1 MKNRK
6 ITLLGPEGTNLTLLI
21 IFLLLNFISWM
32 TLFTLSDGLTLDLQ
46 NALFRQMI
54 FTLLAV
60 ILFFGITYISMEK
73 INKYTFPF
81 FGLITLL
88 LIFIF
93 TTDPKEGVRRW
104 YDLGVIDFQPS
115 EYIKIAIILFISKC
129 FVDNYNKVYVGIFS
143 LFPITLVFFQPD
155 LGTTALLIVITL
167 SMFFVSD
174 IKTRSLLF
182 IVLLGGVFFFLLL
195 ELGLINPYQLNR
207 ITNFFD
213 NVDFAQSQSRLA
225 ISSGG
230 LTGQFF
236 ELEKINQI
244 FIPVQ
249 STDFIFS
256 AYAYQFGFIGVLLL
270 FALWLFFFYRVARI
284 ILSTQSDFEK
294 FVLAGLS
301 ASLIFQIFINI
312 STVIGVIPVTGMPF
326 PLLSLGGSSI
336 IATAVIFGII
346 NRIFIENNVVI

>member
-1 MKNRK
+1 MINRK
-6 ITLLGPEGTNLTLLI
+6 ITLLGPEGTNVTLLA
-21 IFLLLNFISWM
+21 IFLILNFISWM

-46 NALFRQMI
+46 NSLFRQII
-54 FTLLAV
+54 FT
-60 ILFFGITYISMEK
+60 ILSVVVFFGITYISLEQ
-73 INKYTFPF
+73 IDKYTFTF
-81 FGLITLL
+81 FTLITLL

-115 EYIKIAIILFISKC
+115 EYIKIAIVLFISKC
-129 FVDNYNKVYVGIFS
+129 FVESYKKIYVGVFALFS
-143 LFPITLVFFQPD
+143 IGLVFFQPD
-155 LGTTALLIVITL
+155 LGTTSLLIVITL

-174 IKTRSLLF
+174 IKTRGILLL
-182 IVLLGGVFFFLLL
+182 ILLGGVLFFGFL
-195 ELGLINPYQLNR
+195 ELGLINSYQLNR

-213 NVDFAQSQSRLA
+213 TVDFAQSQSRLA

-230 LTGQFF
+230 FTGQFF
-236 ELEKINQI
+236 ETDKINQI

-256 AYAYQFGFIGVLLL
+256 AYAYQFGFLGVLLL
-270 FALWLFFFYRVARI
+270 FGLWLFFFYRVARI
-284 ILSTQSDFEK
+284 IQSTNSDFEK
-294 FVLAGLS
+294 FILAGFS

-336 IATAVIFGII
+336 IATAVMFGII

>member
-1 MKNRK
+1 MINRK
-6 ITLLGPEGTNLTLLI
+6 ITLLGPEGTNVTLLAI
-21 IFLLLNFISWM
+21 YLILNFISWM
-32 TLFTLSDGLTLDLQ
+32 TLFTLSDGLTLDLE
-46 NALFRQMI
+46 NSLFRQII
-54 FTLLAV
+54 FT
-60 ILFFGITYISMEK
+60 ILSVVVFFGITYISLEQVA
-73 INKYTFPF
+73 KYTFPF
-81 FGLITLL
+81 FALITLL

-104 YDLGVIDFQPS
+104 YDLGVIDFHPS
-115 EYIKIAIILFISKC
+115 EYIKIAIVLFISKC
-129 FVDNYNKVYVGIFS
+129 FVENYNKIYIGVFALFS
-143 LFPITLVFFQPD
+143 IGLVFFQPD
-155 LGTTALLIVITL
+155 LGTATLLIAITL

-174 IKTRSLLF
+174 IKTRGILLLL
-182 IVLLGGVFFFLLL
+182 LLGGVSFFGFL
-195 ELGLINPYQLNR
+195 ELGLINSYQLNR

-213 NVDFAQSQSRLA
+213 TVDFAQSQSRLA

-230 LTGQFF
+230 FTGQFF
-236 ELEKINQI
+236 EIDKINQI

-256 AYAYQFGFIGVLLL
+256 AYAYQFGFLGVLLL
-270 FALWLFFFYRVARI
+270 FSLWLFFFYRVARI
-284 ILSTQSDFEK
+284 IQSTNSDFEK
-294 FVLAGLS
+294 FILAGFS

>member
-1 MKNRK
+1 MINRK
-6 ITLLGPEGTNLTLLI
+6 ITLLGPEGTNITLLI

-32 TLFTLSDGLTLDLQ
+32 TLFTLSDGLNLDLQ
-46 NALFRQMI
+46 NSLFRQMV
-54 FTLLAV
+54 FTLLAIV
-60 ILFFGITYISMEK
+60 VFFMLTFISMEQ

-81 FGLITLL
+81 FGLITIL

-93 TTDPKEGVRRW
+93 ATDPKEGVRRW
-104 YDLGVIDFQPS
+104 YDLGIIDFQPS
-115 EYIKIAIILFISKC
+115 EYIKIAIVLFISKC
-129 FVDNYNKVYVGIFS
+129 FVEKYNIFYVGMLSVFS
-143 LFPITLVFFQPD
+143 IALVFFQPD
-155 LGTTALLIVITL
+155 LGTTTLLIVITL
-167 SMFFVSD
+167 SMFFVSKVK
-174 IKTRSLLF
+174 IRSILF
-182 IVLLGGVFFFLLL
+182 LILFGGIFFFVFL
-195 ELGLINPYQLNR
+195 EFGLINSYQLSR
-207 ITNFFD
+207 ITDFF
-213 NVDFAQSQSRLA
+213 NTEDFAQSQSRLA

-230 LTGQFF
+230 ITGQFF
-236 ELEKINQI
+236 EVDKINQI

-270 FALWLFFFYRVARI
+270 SSLWIFFFYRVAKI
-284 ILSTQSDFEK
+284 VLSTESDFEK
-294 FVLAGLS
+294 FILAGFS

>member
-1 MKNRK
+1 MINRK
-6 ITLLGPEGTNLTLLI
+6 ITLLGPEGTNVTLLA
-21 IFLLLNFISWM
+21 IFLILNFISWM

-46 NALFRQMI
+46 NSLFRQII
-54 FTLLAV
+54 FT
-60 ILFFGITYISMEK
+60 ILSVVVFFGITYISLEQ
-73 INKYTFPF
+73 IDKYTFTF
-81 FGLITLL
+81 FTLITLL

-115 EYIKIAIILFISKC
+115 EYIKIAIVLFISKC
-129 FVDNYNKVYVGIFS
+129 FVESYKKIYVGVFALFS
-143 LFPITLVFFQPD
+143 IGLVFFQPD
-155 LGTTALLIVITL
+155 LGTTSLLIVITL

-174 IKTRSLLF
+174 IKTRGILLL
-182 IVLLGGVFFFLLL
+182 ILLGGVLFFGFL
-195 ELGLINPYQLNR
+195 ELGFINSYQLNR

-213 NVDFAQSQSRLA
+213 TVDFAQSQSRLA

-230 LTGQFF
+230 FTGQFF
-236 ELEKINQI
+236 ETDKINQI

-256 AYAYQFGFIGVLLL
+256 AYAYQFGFLGVLLL
-270 FALWLFFFYRVARI
+270 FGLWLFFFYRVARI
-284 ILSTQSDFEK
+284 IQSTNSDFEK
-294 FVLAGLS
+294 FILAGFS

-336 IATAVIFGII
+336 IATAVMFGII

>member
-1 MKNRK
+1 MINRK
-6 ITLLGPEGTNLTLLI
+6 ITLLGPEGTNVTLLA
-21 IFLLLNFISWM
+21 IFLILNFISWM

-46 NALFRQMI
+46 NSLFRQII
-54 FTLLAV
+54 FT
-60 ILFFGITYISMEK
+60 ILSVVVFFGITYISLEQ
-73 INKYTFPF
+73 IDKYTFTF
-81 FGLITLL
+81 FTLITLL

-115 EYIKIAIILFISKC
+115 EYIKIAIVLFISKC
-129 FVDNYNKVYVGIFS
+129 FVESYKKIYVGVFALFS
-143 LFPITLVFFQPD
+143 IGLVFLQPD
-155 LGTTALLIVITL
+155 LGTTSLLIVITL

-174 IKTRSLLF
+174 IKTRGILLL
-182 IVLLGGVFFFLLL
+182 ILLGVVLFFGFL
-195 ELGLINPYQLNR
+195 ELGFINSYQLNR

-213 NVDFAQSQSRLA
+213 TVDFAQSQSRLA

-230 LTGQFF
+230 FTGQFF
-236 ELEKINQI
+236 ETDKINQI

-256 AYAYQFGFIGVLLL
+256 AYAYQFGFLGVLLL
-270 FALWLFFFYRVARI
+270 FGLWLFFFYRVARI
-284 ILSTQSDFEK
+284 IQSTNSDFEK
-294 FVLAGLS
+294 FILAGFS

-336 IATAVIFGII
+336 IATAVMFGII

>member
-6 ITLLGPEGTNLTLLI
+6 NTLLGPEGTNLTLLT

-46 NALFRQMI
+46 NSLFRQMI

-60 ILFFGITYISMEK
+60 ILFFGITYISMEQ

-115 EYIKIAIILFISKC
+115 EYIKIAIVLLISKC

-155 LGTTALLIVITL
+155 LGTTTLLIVITL
-167 SMFFVSD
+167 SMFLVSD
-174 IKTRSLLF
+174 IKTRSILF

>member
-1 MKNRK
+1 MINRK
-6 ITLLGPEGTNLTLLI
+6 ITLLGPEGTNVTLLA
-21 IFLLLNFISWM
+21 IFLILNFISWM

-46 NALFRQMI
+46 NSLFRQII
-54 FTLLAV
+54 FT
-60 ILFFGITYISMEK
+60 ILSVVVFFGITYISLEQ
-73 INKYTFPF
+73 IDKYTFTF
-81 FGLITLL
+81 FTLITLL

-115 EYIKIAIILFISKC
+115 EYIKIAIVLFISKC
-129 FVDNYNKVYVGIFS
+129 FVESYKKIYVGVFALFS
-143 LFPITLVFFQPD
+143 IGLVFLQPD
-155 LGTTALLIVITL
+155 LGTTSLLIVITL

-174 IKTRSLLF
+174 IKTRGILLL
-182 IVLLGGVFFFLLL
+182 ILLGGVLFFGFL
-195 ELGLINPYQLNR
+195 ELGFINSYQLNR

-213 NVDFAQSQSRLA
+213 TVDFAQSQSRLA

-230 LTGQFF
+230 FTGQFF
-236 ELEKINQI
+236 ETDKINQI

-256 AYAYQFGFIGVLLL
+256 AYAYQFGFLGVLLL
-270 FALWLFFFYRVARI
+270 FGLWLFFFYRVARI
-284 ILSTQSDFEK
+284 IQSTNSDFEK
-294 FVLAGLS
+294 FILAGFS

-336 IATAVIFGII
+336 IATAVMFGII

>member
-1 MKNRK
+1 MINRK
-6 ITLLGPEGTNLTLLI
+6 ITLLGPEGTNVTLLM

-32 TLFTLSDGLTLDLQ
+32 TLFTLSDGLDLDLQ
-46 NALFRQMI
+46 NSLFRQMV
-54 FTLLAV
+54 FTLLGIIVFFV
-60 ILFFGITYISMEK
+60 ITFISMEQ

-81 FGLITLL
+81 FGLITIL

-104 YDLGVIDFQPS
+104 YDLGIIDFQPS
-115 EYIKIAIILFISKC
+115 EYIKIAIVLFISKC
-129 FVDNYNKVYVGIFS
+129 FVEKYNIFYVGMLSVFS
-143 LFPITLVFFQPD
+143 IALVFFQPD
-155 LGTTALLIVITL
+155 LGTTTLLIVITL
-167 SMFFVSD
+167 SMFFVSE
-174 IKTRSLLF
+174 IKTRHILSL
-182 IVLLGGVFFFLLL
+182 ILLGGIFFFAFL
-195 ELGLINPYQLNR
+195 EFGLINSYQLSR
-207 ITNFFD
+207 ITDFF
-213 NVDFAQSQSRLA
+213 NTVDFAQSQSRLA

-230 LTGQFF
+230 ITGQFF
-236 ELEKINQI
+236 EVDKINQI

-270 FALWLFFFYRVARI
+270 SSLWLFFFYRVARI

-294 FVLAGLS
+294 FVLAGFS

>member
-1 MKNRK
+1 MINRK
-6 ITLLGPEGTNLTLLI
+6 ITLLGPEGTNITLLI

-32 TLFTLSDGLTLDLQ
+32 TLFTLSDGLNLDLQ
-46 NALFRQMI
+46 NSLFRQMV

-60 ILFFGITYISMEK
+60 IVFFVITFISMEQ

-81 FGLITLL
+81 FGMITIL

-93 TTDPKEGVRRW
+93 LTDPKEGVRRW
-104 YDLGVIDFQPS
+104 YDLGIIDFQPS
-115 EYIKIAIILFISKC
+115 EYIKIAIVLFISKC
-129 FVDNYNKVYVGIFS
+129 FVEKYNIFYVGMLSVLSIA
-143 LFPITLVFFQPD
+143 LVFFQPD
-155 LGTTALLIVITL
+155 LGTTTLLIVITL
-167 SMFFVSD
+167 SMFFVSK
-174 IKTRSLLF
+174 IKTRSILF
-182 IVLLGGVFFFLLL
+182 LILLGGIFFFTFL
-195 ELGLINPYQLNR
+195 EFGLINSYQLSR
-207 ITNFFD
+207 ITDFF
-213 NVDFAQSQSRLA
+213 NTVDFAQSQSRLA

-230 LTGQFF
+230 ITGQFF
-236 ELEKINQI
+236 EVDKINQI

-270 FALWLFFFYRVARI
+270 SSLWLFFFYRVARI
-284 ILSTQSDFEK
+284 ILSTESDFEK
-294 FVLAGLS
+294 FILAGFS

-326 PLLSLGGSSI
+326 PLLSLGGSSL

>member
-6 ITLLGPEGTNLTLLI
+6 NTLLGPEGTNLTLLT

-46 NALFRQMI
+46 NSLFRQMI

-60 ILFFGITYISMEK
+60 ILFFLITYISMEQ
-73 INKYTFPF
+73 INQYTFPF

-104 YDLGVIDFQPS
+104 YDLGIIDFQPS
-115 EYIKIAIILFISKC
+115 EYIKIAIVLLISKC

-155 LGTTALLIVITL
+155 LGTTALLIIITL

>member
-1 MKNRK
+1 MINRK
-6 ITLLGPEGTNLTLLI
+6 ITLLGPEGTNVTLLI

-32 TLFTLSDGLTLDLQ
+32 TLFTLSDGLNLDLQ
-46 NALFRQMI
+46 NSLFRQMV
-54 FTLLAV
+54 FSLLAIV
-60 ILFFGITYISMEK
+60 VFFMITFISMEQ

-81 FGLITLL
+81 FGIITIL

-93 TTDPKEGVRRW
+93 ATDPKEGVRRW
-104 YDLGVIDFQPS
+104 YDLGIIDFQPS
-115 EYIKIAIILFISKC
+115 EYIKIAIVLFISKC
-129 FVDNYNKVYVGIFS
+129 FVEKYNIFYVGMLSVFS
-143 LFPITLVFFQPD
+143 IALVFFQPD
-155 LGTTALLIVITL
+155 LGTTTLLIVITL
-167 SMFFVSD
+167 SMFLVSEV
-174 IKTRSLLF
+174 KTRSILF
-182 IVLLGGVFFFLLL
+182 LTLLGGIFFFVFL
-195 ELGLINPYQLNR
+195 EFGLINSYQLSR
-207 ITNFFD
+207 ITDFF
-213 NVDFAQSQSRLA
+213 NTVDFAQSQSRLA

-230 LTGQFF
+230 ITGQFF
-236 ELEKINQI
+236 EVDKINQI

-270 FALWLFFFYRVARI
+270 SSLWIFFFYRVAQI
-284 ILSTQSDFEK
+284 VLSTESDFEK
-294 FVLAGLS
+294 FILAGFS
-301 ASLIFQIFINI
+301 VSLIFQILINI

>member
-1 MKNRK
+1 MINRK
-6 ITLLGPEGTNLTLLI
+6 ITLLGPEGTNVTLLA
-21 IFLLLNFISWM
+21 IFLILNFISWM

-46 NALFRQMI
+46 NSLFRQII
-54 FTLLAV
+54 FT
-60 ILFFGITYISMEK
+60 ILSVVVFFGITYISLEQ
-73 INKYTFPF
+73 IDKYTFTF
-81 FGLITLL
+81 FTLITLL

-115 EYIKIAIILFISKC
+115 EYIKIAIVLFISKC
-129 FVDNYNKVYVGIFS
+129 FVESYKKIYVGVFALFS
-143 LFPITLVFFQPD
+143 IGLVFLQPD
-155 LGTTALLIVITL
+155 LGTTSLLIVITL

-174 IKTRSLLF
+174 IKTRGILLL
-182 IVLLGGVFFFLLL
+182 ILLGVVLFFGFL
-195 ELGLINPYQLNR
+195 ELGFINSYQLNR

-213 NVDFAQSQSRLA
+213 TVDFAQSQSRLA

-230 LTGQFF
+230 FTGQFF
-236 ELEKINQI
+236 ETDKINQI

-256 AYAYQFGFIGVLLL
+256 AYAYQFGFLGVLLL
-270 FALWLFFFYRVARI
+270 FGLWLFFFYRVARI
-284 ILSTQSDFEK
+284 IQSTNSDFEK
-294 FVLAGLS
+294 FILDGFS

-336 IATAVIFGII
+336 IATAVMFGII

>member
-46 NALFRQMI
+46 NSLFRQMI

-60 ILFFGITYISMEK
+60 ILFFLITYISMEQ
-73 INKYTFPF
+73 INQYTFPF

-155 LGTTALLIVITL
+155 LGTTALLIIITL

>member
-1 MKNRK
+1 M
-6 ITLLGPEGTNLTLLI
+6 
-21 IFLLLNFISWM
+21 FL
-32 TLFTLSDGLTLDLQ
+32 
-46 NALFRQMI
+46 
-54 FTLLAV
+54 
-60 ILFFGITYISMEK
+60 
-73 INKYTFPF
+73 
-81 FGLITLL
+81 
-88 LIFIF
+88 
-93 TTDPKEGVRRW
+93 
-104 YDLGVIDFQPS
+104 
-115 EYIKIAIILFISKC
+115 
-129 FVDNYNKVYVGIFS
+129 
-143 LFPITLVFFQPD
+143 
-155 LGTTALLIVITL
+155 
-167 SMFFVSD
+167 VSD
-174 IKTRSLLF
+174 IKTRSILF

-284 ILSTQSDFEK
+284 IISTQSDFEK

>member
-1 MKNRK
+1 MRDRK
-6 ITLLGPEGTNLTLLI
+6 ITFLGPEGTNLTLLV
-21 IFLLLNFISWM
+21 IFLVLNFISWL
-32 TLFTLSDGLTLDLQ
+32 TLFTLSDGLSLDL
-46 NALFRQMI
+46 NNSLFRQI
-54 FTLLAV
+54 VFTLLSV
-60 ILFFGITYISMEK
+60 ILFFAITYISMDQ
-73 INKYTFPF
+73 INQYTFPF
-81 FGLITLL
+81 FGLITIL

-115 EYIKIAIILFISKC
+115 EYIKIALVLFISKC
-129 FVDNYNKVYVGIFS
+129 FVENYNKVYIGIFS
-143 LFPITLVFFQPD
+143 LFSISLVFFQPD
-155 LGTTALLIVITL
+155 LGTTTLLIVITL
-167 SMFFVSD
+167 SMFLVSD
-174 IKTRSLLF
+174 MKIRSILFLL
-182 IVLLGGVFFFLLL
+182 LLGGVFFFIFL
-195 ELGLINPYQLNR
+195 EFGLINQYQLNR
-207 ITNFFD
+207 VTNFFET
-213 NVDFAQSQSRLA
+213 VDFAQSQSRLA

-230 LTGQFF
+230 ITGQFF
-236 ELEKINQI
+236 EVDKINQI

-256 AYAYQFGFIGVLLL
+256 AFAYQFGFLGVLLL
-270 FALWLFFFYRVARI
+270 FGLWIFFFYRVARI
-284 ILSTQSDFEK
+284 ILTTNSEFEK
-294 FVLAGLS
+294 FVLAGFS